1 MVSEETSG
9 KISGTS
15 DSSRFEPP
23 WHYATEESGL
33 KEGNLHLVE
42 IDGKGILFIKKEDQI
57 YAFSNTCPHARCPL
71 DRGTLEAHV
80 LKCICH
86 GRKFDIRTGECL
98 NDSLELKKVEWK
110 LEGGKIGVKLEE

>member
-1 MVSEETSG
+1 MGSENISG
-9 KISGTS
+9 KIPETGDESA
-15 DSSRFEPP
+15 FELP
-23 WHYATEESGL
+23 WHYAAEENDL

-42 IDGKGILFIKKEDQI
+42 LEGKGILLIKKEEQI
-57 YAFSNTCPHARCPL
+57 YAFSNTCPHAHCPL
-71 DRGTLEAHV
+71 DRGVLKGHE

-98 NDSLELKKVEWK
+98 NDSLELRKVEWK